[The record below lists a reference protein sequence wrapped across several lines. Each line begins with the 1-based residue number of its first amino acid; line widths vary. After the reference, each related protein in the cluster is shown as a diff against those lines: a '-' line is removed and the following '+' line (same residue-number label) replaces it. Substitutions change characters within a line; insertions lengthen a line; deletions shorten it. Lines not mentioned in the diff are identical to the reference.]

1 MNIWKMLKAGMTV
14 IVNGKELRKED
25 VQKPPT
31 QRHFQR
37 AGHAMG
43 TRPTKRYLTKAQ
55 RRTKRRVTNASRRRN
70 RSAKMM

>member
-1 MNIWKMLKAGMTV
+1 MNIWKMLRDGLTV
-14 IVNGKELRKED
+14 KINGKELREGD
-25 VQKPPT
+25 VAKPPT

-55 RRTKRRVTNASRRRN
+55 RRSKRRVANASRKRN
-70 RSAKMM
+70 RSAKQ